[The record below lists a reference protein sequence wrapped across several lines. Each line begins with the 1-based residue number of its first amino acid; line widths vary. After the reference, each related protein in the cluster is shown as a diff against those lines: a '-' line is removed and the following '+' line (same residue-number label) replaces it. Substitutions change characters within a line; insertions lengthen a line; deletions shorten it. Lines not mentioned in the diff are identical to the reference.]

1 MEEFGIYVHI
11 PFCKKKCYYC
21 DFISF
26 DCMENK
32 IDDYINSLIKEINQK
47 DIIEKSDDNVIL
59 KNFTGK
65 KVTSIYIG
73 GGTPSFI
80 DSQYILKI
88 LDAIKNKY
96 ELKENAE
103 ITIEVNPGTVTEE
116 KLIDYKN
123 AGINRLSIGLQS
135 ADDRIL
141 KLIGRIHTYEQFLNT
156 YNLAEKVGFK
166 NINVD
171 LMLAIPTQ
179 TEKELVDSV
188 VKVVNL
194 NPNHISL
201 YSLILEE
208 NTKLEELVKNKE
220 LELIDDDAERKMY
233 WKTKNLLKKNGYNHY
248 EISNFSKKSFES
260 KHNMNCWNQEEYV
273 GYGLAA
279 HSYFSN
285 TRFSNTDDLN
295 EYILNINND
304 NINEIIEIEEVQDRE
319 KKAKEYMMLGFR
331 KIKGISISDFER
343 KFRVHPLFYFRFEL
357 EKLEKE
363 GLIEI
368 DLDNILLTEKGLDLA
383 NQVFEEFV

>member
-1 MEEFGIYVHI
+1 MEEFGIYIHI

-32 IDDYINSLIKEINQK
+32 IDDYINSIIKEINQK
-47 DIIEKSDDNVIL
+47 EIIEKIDDKVNL

-73 GGTPSFI
+73 GGTPSLI
-80 DSQYILKI
+80 DSKYIVEI

-96 ELKENAE
+96 DVLENAE

-116 KLIDYKN
+116 KLITYKN

-141 KLIGRIHTYEQFLNT
+141 KLIGRIHTYEEFLNT
-156 YNLAEKVGFK
+156 YNLAKKVGFK

-179 TEKELVDSV
+179 TEKELVDSII
-188 VKVVNL
+188 KVVNL

-208 NTKLEELVKNKE
+208 NTKLEEQVENKE
-220 LELIDDDAERKMY
+220 LELIDDETERKMY

-248 EISNFSKKSFES
+248 EISNFSKKGFES
-260 KHNMNCWNQEEYV
+260 KHNMNCWNQEQYI

-279 HSYFSN
+279 HSYFNN
-285 TRFSNTDDLN
+285 TRFSNTDDLE
-295 EYILNINND
+295 EYIANINND
-304 NINEIIEIEEVQDRE
+304 NINENIEIEEIQDRE

-383 NQVFEEFV
+383 NKVFEEFV

>member
-32 IDDYINSLIKEINQK
+32 IDDYINSLIKEIDKK

-73 GGTPSFI
+73 GGTPSLI
-80 DSQYILKI
+80 ASKYILKI
-88 LDAIKNKY
+88 LNAIKNKY

-156 YNLAEKVGFK
+156 YNLAKKVGFK

-179 TEKELVDSV
+179 TEKELVDSII
-188 VKVVNL
+188 KVVNL

-220 LELIDDDAERKMY
+220 LELIDDDTERKMY

-248 EISNFSKKSFES
+248 EISNFSKKGFES
-260 KHNMNCWNQEEYV
+260 KHNMNCWNQEQYI

>member
-32 IDDYINSLIKEINQK
+32 IDDYINSLIKEIDKK

-59 KNFTGK
+59 KNFTEK

-73 GGTPSFI
+73 GGTPSLI
-80 DSQYILKI
+80 ASKYILKI
-88 LDAIKNKY
+88 LNAIKNKY

-156 YNLAEKVGFK
+156 YNLAKKVGFK

-179 TEKELVDSV
+179 TEKELVDSII
-188 VKVVNL
+188 KVVNL

-220 LELIDDDAERKMY
+220 LELIDDDTERKMY

-248 EISNFSKKSFES
+248 EISNFSKKGFES
-260 KHNMNCWNQEEYV
+260 KHNMNCWNQEQYI

>member
-80 DSQYILKI
+80 DSKYILKI

-135 ADDRIL
+135 AYDRIL

-156 YNLAEKVGFK
+156 YNLAKKVGFK

-179 TEKELVDSV
+179 TEKELVDSII
-188 VKVVNL
+188 KVVNL

-220 LELIDDDAERKMY
+220 LELIDDDTERKMY
-233 WKTKNLLKKNGYNHY
+233 WKTKNLLKKNGYNH
-248 EISNFSKKSFES
+248 
-260 KHNMNCWNQEEYV
+260 
-273 GYGLAA
+273 
-279 HSYFSN
+279 
-285 TRFSNTDDLN
+285 
-295 EYILNINND
+295 
-304 NINEIIEIEEVQDRE
+304 
-319 KKAKEYMMLGFR
+319 
-331 KIKGISISDFER
+331 
-343 KFRVHPLFYFRFEL
+343 
-357 EKLEKE
+357 
-363 GLIEI
+363 
-368 DLDNILLTEKGLDLA
+368 
-383 NQVFEEFV
+383 